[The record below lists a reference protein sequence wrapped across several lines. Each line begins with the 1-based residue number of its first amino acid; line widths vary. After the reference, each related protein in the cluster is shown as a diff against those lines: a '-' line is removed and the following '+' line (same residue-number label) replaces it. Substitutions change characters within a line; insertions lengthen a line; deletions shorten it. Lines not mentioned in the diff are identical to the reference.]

1 PAYPLCG
8 SMLSGDTPVIVGKD
22 GPSLG
27 GFVVPA
33 VVIEADRWM
42 LGQLRAGDTVR
53 LVPVTMEAAAAAIE
67 GRRGWLPDLRQD
79 PAPPVAIAA
88 GPARPDVLH
97 RYPEH

>member
-1 PAYPLCG
+1 MHDSAYPVG
-8 SMLSGDTPVIVGKD
+8 GIMLSGDTPVIVGKD

-53 LVPVTMEAAAAAIE
+53 WS
-67 GRRGWLPDLRQD
+67 R
-79 PAPPVAIAA
+79 
-88 GPARPDVLH
+88 
-97 RYPEH
+97 